1 MFDMNISQEAARA
14 QLKIVRI
21 YDEIERR
28 LVAQF
33 GGVAEIPVLNP
44 DGSPMRGKDGDAT
57 QRLVERGWIDV
68 FLPQRQA
75 WPLLTIEPF
84 KDEAKSDGNGIGKMR
99 TQTINVRCTLEMRT
113 GQPCDPDTLLRLAL
127 LHLRRAMFPA
137 EERAQRHLLNTPA
150 GETLLTQPLSE
161 AMPAQFVPAEPG
173 LPFGSVHLQLTLSYR
188 DD

>member
-1 MFDMNISQEAARA
+1 MFDMNTSIESARA

-33 GGVAEIPVLNP
+33 GGQAEIPVLNT
-44 DGSPMRGKDGDAT
+44 DGTPMKGKDGDAT
-57 QRLVERGWIDV
+57 ERLVERGWIDV

-84 KDEAKSDGNGIGKMR
+84 KDEAKSDGNGLGKMR
-99 TQTINVRCTLEMRT
+99 TQTINVRCTLMMRT
-113 GQPCDPDTLLRLAL
+113 NLSCDPDTLMRLAL
-127 LHLRRAMFPA
+127 LHLRRAMFPEA
-137 EERAQRHLLNTPA
+137 ERQHRHLLNTPD
-150 GETLLTQPLSE
+150 GEQLLTQPLGE
-161 AMPAQFVPAEPG
+161 AMPAQFVPPEPG